1 VLKPLRDTR
10 ELLELEER
18 LVRLSGMAWPALAPF
33 TFGEWLTGAEK
44 PVKP

>member
-1 VLKPLRDTR
+1 
-10 ELLELEER
+10 
-18 LVRLSGMAWPALAPF
+18 MAWPALAPF